1 MDRTRVILFAS
12 VVAAAMVFGGV
23 LGATVLARSTYTPAS
38 AALAATSPA
47 PAATSNE
54 ATAHEAGESAAQEA
68 AENNGTARPHGPG
81 AGGSNEDPAHE
92 AVEKL
97 EGNATTDFGAP
108 GIPAKGESKPI
119 TNVEHARLI
128 SLLEACWKYLDR
140 VVAKAPAELRK
151 GPRGGGRDR
160 DKMFEHVLDAELE
173 YGKGIGVR
181 LKAPDRK
188 ALLAG
193 FRNPKSD
200 GRWPV
205 AYAIRRTAWHALHHA
220 WEMEDRSEPTR

>member
-1 MDRTRVILFAS
+1 MRKGTRVYLE
-12 VVAAAMVFGGV
+12 VGGKR
-23 LGATVLARSTYTPAS
+23 TFAS
-38 AALAATSPA
+38 AADWPGWSRSGKTP
-47 PAATSNE
+47 
-54 ATAHEAGESAAQEA
+54 EA
-68 AENNGTARPHGPG
+68 ALEALASYAPRYAAIPKLARIEFPG
-81 AGGSNEDPAHE
+81 DATKFD
-92 AVEKL
+92 VIEKL

-108 GIPAKGESKPI
+108 GIPAKGESK
-119 TNVEHARLI
+119 TMTKVEHARLI
-128 SLLEACWKYLDR
+128 SLLEACWKYLDT

-160 DKMFEHVLDAELE
+160 DKMFQHVLDAELE

-205 AYAIRRTAWHALHHA
+205 AYAIRRTAWHALDHA
-220 WEMEDRSEPTR
+220 WEIEDRIP

>member
-92 AVEKL
+92 AGESAAPAAAAKAR
-97 EGNATTDFGAP
+97 GTARPSTTAP
-108 GIPAKGESKPI
+108 GS
-119 TNVEHARLI
+119 TN
-128 SLLEACWKYLDR
+128 
-140 VVAKAPAELRK
+140 
-151 GPRGGGRDR
+151 
-160 DKMFEHVLDAELE
+160 
-173 YGKGIGVR
+173 
-181 LKAPDRK
+181 
-188 ALLAG
+188 
-193 FRNPKSD
+193 
-200 GRWPV
+200 
-205 AYAIRRTAWHALHHA
+205 
-220 WEMEDRSEPTR
+220 

>member
-1 MDRTRVILFAS
+1 MRKGTRVYLE
-12 VVAAAMVFGGV
+12 VGGKR
-23 LGATVLARSTYTPAS
+23 TFAS
-38 AALAATSPA
+38 AADWPGWSRSGKTP
-47 PAATSNE
+47 
-54 ATAHEAGESAAQEA
+54 EA
-68 AENNGTARPHGPG
+68 ALEALASYAPRYAAIPKLARIEFPKDATKFDVVENLA
-81 AGGSNEDPAHE
+81 
-92 AVEKL
+92 
-97 EGNATTDFGAP
+97 GNATTDFGAP
-108 GIPAKGESKPI
+108 GIPAKGESKPM
-119 TNVEHARLI
+119 TAADHARLI

-205 AYAIRRTAWHALHHA
+205 AYAIRRTAWHALDHA
-220 WEMEDRSEPTR
+220 WEIEDRIP

>member
-1 MDRTRVILFAS
+1 VSKGTRVYLE
-12 VVAAAMVFGGV
+12 VGGKR
-23 LGATVLARSTYTPAS
+23 TFAS
-38 AALAATSPA
+38 AADWPGWSRSGKTP
-47 PAATSNE
+47 
-54 ATAHEAGESAAQEA
+54 EA
-68 AENNGTARPHGPG
+68 ALEALASYAPRYAAIPKLARIEFPKD
-81 AGGSNEDPAHE
+81 ATKFEV
-92 AVEKL
+92 VEKL

-108 GIPAKGESKPI
+108 GIPAKRESKPM
-119 TNVEHARLI
+119 TDVENARLI

-140 VVAKAPAELRK
+140 IVAKAPAELRK

-160 DKMFEHVLDAELE
+160 DKMFQHVLDAELE

-205 AYAIRRTAWHALHHA
+205 AYAIRRTAWHALDHA
-220 WEMEDRSEPTR
+220 WEIEDRIP

>member
-1 MDRTRVILFAS
+1 MSKGTRVYLE
-12 VVAAAMVFGGV
+12 VGGKR
-23 LGATVLARSTYTPAS
+23 TFAS
-38 AALAATSPA
+38 AADWPGWSRSGKTP
-47 PAATSNE
+47 
-54 ATAHEAGESAAQEA
+54 EA
-68 AENNGTARPHGPG
+68 ALEALASYAPRYAAIPKLARIEFPKY
-81 AGGSNEDPAHE
+81 ATQFEV
-92 AVEKL
+92 VEKL

-119 TNVEHARLI
+119 TNIEHARLI
-128 SLLEACWKYLDR
+128 SLLEACWKYLDK

-160 DKMFEHVLDAELE
+160 DKMFQHVLDAELE

-205 AYAIRRTAWHALHHA
+205 AYAIRRTAWHALDHA
-220 WEMEDRSEPTR
+220 WEIEDRIP